1 MRCILHIGTEKTGST
16 SIQKFLL
23 RNQKALQASGVHVCT
38 SAGEGNNRALAAA
51 FMSDNKKDDYIN
63 QHKFEHANAR
73 QRWKEALC
81 EAIATEV
88 LQARRSA
95 NVFLISSE
103 HFHSRLQKAGEVMA
117 LHTFLSPLFDEI
129 KVFCYLRRQDQ
140 MAVSRYSQSLKAG
153 LTPGAL
159 LPLNVVR
166 QGQGV
171 RRDFDFRALLD
182 RCARVFL
189 PFDVIRQGRDIPP

>member
-1 MRCILHIGTEKTGST
+1 
-16 SIQKFLL
+16 
-23 RNQKALQASGVHVCT
+23 
-38 SAGEGNNRALAAA
+38 
-51 FMSDNKKDDYIN
+51 MSDNKKDDYIN

-159 LPLNVVR
+159 LPRNVVR

-171 RRDFDFRALLD
+171 RRYFDFRALLD
-182 RCARVFL
+182 RCARVFFRL
-189 PFDVIRQGRDIPP
+189 M